1 MRKILSIEP
10 PVGVVSLKKS
20 NAATPQVLA
29 GPKHKNSG
37 SALVL
42 LGTVCCRCF
51 IEEF

>member
-20 NAATPQVLA
+20 NADTPQVLA

-37 SALVL
+37 STLVQAKPMR
-42 LGTVCCRCF
+42 CRCF
-51 IEEF
+51 IKEF